1 MTDDLFASARDERM
15 HERAPLAARL
25 RPRTLDEVVGQEQLL
40 GPGRPLRVL
49 IEGDRL
55 SSVVLW
61 GPPGTGKTTIA
72 RLIAGVTAKA
82 FEPLSAVSAGVK
94 DVREV
99 VDRARDRLGEHGQ
112 GTILFLDEVHRFNKT
127 QQDALLP
134 HVEEG
139 LLVLIGATTE
149 NPFFSLTAPL
159 LSRSSLFRLEPLTA
173 ADVRGLLARA
183 LEDAE
188 RGLGDEPLEVDPQA
202 LDHLVDR
209 SEGDA
214 RHALTSLEVAHGLTV
229 QSGRDRITLD
239 EAEAALA
246 MRALRYGDDEHYD
259 VLSAFI
265 KSIRGSDPDAGLY
278 WLARMVEAGEDP
290 RLIARRLVILA
301 SEDIG
306 MADPQS
312 LLVADAAARAVEF
325 VGMPEAQ
332 LNLAQAVIHLA
343 LAPKS
348 NSVITGIGA
357 ALEDVRDRPSGPVP
371 VHLRD
376 ASYPGARNLGHGEGY
391 VYPHDAPAAWVPQQ
405 YRPPDVEAR
414 VYYRPGAQGREAELA
429 ELLDRRRSR
438 RETEVDQRD
447 HADPNAEG
455 T

>member
-1 MTDDLFASARDERM
+1 MSGDLFASARDDRLR
-15 HERAPLAARL
+15 ERAPLAARL
-25 RPRTLDEVVGQEQLL
+25 RPRTLDEVVGQEHLL
-40 GPGRPLRVL
+40 GAGRPLRVL

-55 SSVVLW
+55 SSVILW

-99 VDRARDRLGEHGQ
+99 ADRARERLGERGQ

-149 NPFFSLTAPL
+149 NPYFSLTGPL
-159 LSRSSLFRLEPLTA
+159 LSRSTLFRLEPLGPEEI
-173 ADVRGLLARA
+173 RSLLERA
-183 LEDAE
+183 LADKD
-188 RGLGDEPLEVDPQA
+188 RGLGRDELAFDADAIE
-202 LDHLVDR
+202 HLIDR

-214 RHALTSLEVAHGLTV
+214 RHALTSLEV
-229 QSGRDRITLD
+229 SG
-239 EAEAALA
+239 ALA
-246 MRALRYGDDEHYD
+246 AEDGRKEVTLADAENALALRAIRYGDDEHYD

-278 WLARMVEAGEDP
+278 WLARMLEAGEDP

-306 MADPQS
+306 MADPQA
-312 LLVADAAARAVEF
+312 LLIADAAARAVEF
-325 VGMPEAQ
+325 VGMPEAR

-343 LAPKS
+343 VAPKS
-348 NSVITGIGA
+348 NSVIAGIGA
-357 ALEDVRDRPSGPVP
+357 AIEDVQERPAGAVP

-376 ASYPGARNLGHGEGY
+376 ASYPGARKLGHGEGY
-391 VYPHDAPAAWVPQQ
+391 VYPHEAPAGWVPQQ
-405 YRPPDVEAR
+405 YRPEEIESR
-414 VYYRPGAQGREAELA
+414 VYYRPGAQGREAELG
-429 ELLDRRRSR
+429 EQLERRRSR
-438 RETEVDQRD
+438 RD
-447 HADPNAEG
+447 ADADTASEG
-455 T
+455 E